1 MNGMNIEMQVK
12 KAVLEK
18 SLPKDLLEEIE
29 HRLFV
34 QEEEIERDPEGWG
47 TTELDY
53 TLAFDDTWDFVVWN
67 LEEKGMKKL
76 HNQVR
81 DFLIDIGYYISYPH
95 PDWKYWLGAGKT
107 NRRMK
112 KVVGAEFKYKNQYWQ
127 VWEEG
132 P

>member
-29 HRLFV
+29 YRLGI
-34 QEEEIERDPEGWG
+34 QEVEIENDPEGWG

-67 LEEKGMKKL
+67 LEEKGMKKM

-95 PDWKYWLGAGKT
+95 PDWKYWLGD
-107 NRRMK
+107 RRMK
-112 KVVGAEFKYKNQYWQ
+112 VVTGAEFKYKNQYWQ